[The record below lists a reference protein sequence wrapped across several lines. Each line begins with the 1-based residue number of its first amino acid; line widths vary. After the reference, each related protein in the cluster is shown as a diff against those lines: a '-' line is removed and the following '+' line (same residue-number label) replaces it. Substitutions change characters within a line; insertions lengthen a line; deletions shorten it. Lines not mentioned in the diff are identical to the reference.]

1 MLKSVEVCTAEI
13 IAIFDQSFQCLVFQ
27 ALEVKEV
34 EVEVQVSYL
43 QKKQTM
49 KKLPFH
55 QVKKR
60 FHFKDNIVASA
71 SF

>member
-1 MLKSVEVCTAEI
+1 MYSRNYCNLRPVI
-13 IAIFDQSFQCLVFQ
+13 PMFSFPGFGSEGGRGGGAGFLFT
-27 ALEVKEV
+27 KE
-34 EVEVQVSYL
+34 
-43 QKKQTM
+43 TNN